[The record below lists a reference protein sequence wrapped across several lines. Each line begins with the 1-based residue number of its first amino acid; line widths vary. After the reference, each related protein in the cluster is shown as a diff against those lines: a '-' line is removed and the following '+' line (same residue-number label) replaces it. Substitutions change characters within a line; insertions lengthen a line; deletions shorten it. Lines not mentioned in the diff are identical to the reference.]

1 LLQKLGDSKRIMQ
14 FKLRLKT
21 TNRQRIEMRMKAL
34 KMASLA
40 ALLLASSYSNA
51 AISSQWAN
59 GVTGFSSEWNP
70 GAWGTQQAVGAP
82 DTFSYGDIPTAWA
95 PSPMNGSQEFISLSF
110 ANAVY
115 SVGALIRETY
125 GNGFVTRIDAI
136 DMNNQAF
143 AVWSGTDTSQAGSP
157 VDFMPTWSQTSF
169 LTKGLKIYVNTNHDL
184 GAWEEIDAVAL
195 QSVAPVPEPE
205 TYALMGL
212 GLLGLLATR
221 RKKR

>member
-1 LLQKLGDSKRIMQ
+1 MKMNA
-14 FKLRLKT
+14 LRV
-21 TNRQRIEMRMKAL
+21 
-34 KMASLA
+34 ASLA

-59 GVTGFSSEWNP
+59 GVTDFSSQWST
-70 GAWGTQQAVGAP
+70 GSWSAQQVLGAP
-82 DTFSYGDIPTAWA
+82 DTFSYGDIGSAWA
-95 PSPMNGSQEFISLSF
+95 PAPMNGSQEFISLSF
-110 ANAVY
+110 AEAVY

-136 DMNNQAF
+136 DSNNQAF
-143 AVWSGTDTSQAGSP
+143 AVWSGTDTSQAGAP

-169 LTKGLKIYVNTNHDL
+169 LTKGLKIYVNTNHNL

-195 QSVAPVPEPE
+195 QGVAPVPEPE
-205 TYALMGL
+205 TYALMGM
-212 GLLGLLATR
+212 GLLGLLAAR

>member
-1 LLQKLGDSKRIMQ
+1 MKMNA
-14 FKLRLKT
+14 LRTLS
-21 TNRQRIEMRMKAL
+21 M
-34 KMASLA
+34 A

-59 GVTGFSSEWNP
+59 GVTDFSSEWSPN
-70 GAWGTQQAVGAP
+70 AWSAQQAVGAP
-82 DTFSYGDIPTAWA
+82 NTFFYGDIASAWA
-95 PSPMNGSQEFISLSF
+95 PGPMNGSQEFISLSF
-110 ANAVY
+110 AEAVY

-136 DMNNQAF
+136 GVDNQAF

-169 LTKGLKIYVNTNHDL
+169 LTKGLKIYVDTNHNL
-184 GAWEEIDAVAL
+184 NAWEEIDAVAL
-195 QSVAPVPEPE
+195 QGVAPVPEPE
-205 TYALMGL
+205 TYALMGM

-221 RKKR
+221 RKKQQALK